1 MKMTVSEIKEKL
13 QSVETIDDPFFQ
25 TCLLDERK
33 GVQVAVKQWHKK
45 QAAKQ
50 ELLDR
55 FEMMNQYET
64 AAQNHGYEFVAGID
78 EVGRGP
84 LAGPVVSAAV
94 ILDMNNS
101 IIGLNDSKKLSLK
114 RRDELFEE
122 IKEKA
127 VSIGVGILTADEI
140 DEHNILGATKLA
152 MKEAALNLSQK
163 PDLLLVDAV
172 KLDTPIPQEMII
184 KGDMKSNSIA
194 AASIIAKVTRDN
206 MMIEYD
212 QLYPGYGFANNAGYG
227 TKEHLD
233 ALELQGATPIH
244 RKSFAPVKKYL

>member
-152 MKEAALNLSQK
+152 MKEATLNLSQK

-194 AASIIAKVTRDN
+194 AASIIAKVTRDI
-206 MMIEYD
+206 MMVEYD
-212 QLYPGYGFANNAGYG
+212 QLYPGYGFKNNAGYG

-233 ALELQGATPIH
+233 GLELHGPTPIH

>member
-13 QSVETIDDPFFQ
+13 QFVETIDDPFFQ
-25 TCLLDERK
+25 TCLEDERK
-33 GVQVAVKQWHKK
+33 GVQLAIKQWHKK
-45 QAAKQ
+45 QASIQ

-64 AAQNHGYEFVAGID
+64 QAQKHGYELVAGID

-94 ILDMNNS
+94 ILDMNQP

-114 RRDELFEE
+114 KRAKLFEE
-122 IKEKA
+122 IKGKA
-127 VSIGVGILTADEI
+127 VAIGVGILTADEI
-140 DEHNILGATKLA
+140 DQHNILGATKLA
-152 MKEAALNLSQK
+152 MKEAALNLSEE

-172 KLDTPIPQEMII
+172 RLDTSIPQEMII

-244 RKSFAPVKKYL
+244 RKSFAPVKKYI

>member
-194 AASIIAKVTRDN
+194 AASIIAKVTRDI
-206 MMIEYD
+206 MMVEYD
-212 QLYPGYGFANNAGYG
+212 QLYPGYGFKNNAGYG

-233 ALELQGATPIH
+233 GLELHGPTPIH

>member
-33 GVQVAVKQWHKK
+33 GVQVAIKQWHKK

-194 AASIIAKVTRDN
+194 AASIIAKVTRDI
-206 MMIEYD
+206 MMVEYD
-212 QLYPGYGFANNAGYG
+212 QLYPGYGFKNNAGYG

-233 ALELQGATPIH
+233 GLELHGPTPIH

>member
-64 AAQNHGYEFVAGID
+64 AAQNHGYKFVAGID

-152 MKEAALNLSQK
+152 MKQAALNLSQE

-172 KLDTPIPQEMII
+172 RLDTAIPQEMII

-233 ALELQGATPIH
+233 GLELHGPTPIH

>member
-233 ALELQGATPIH
+233 GLELHGPTPIH

>member
-101 IIGLNDSKKLSLK
+101 IIGLNDSKKLSFK

-233 ALELQGATPIH
+233 GLELHGPTPIH

>member
-13 QSVETIDDPFFQ
+13 QSVETTNDPFYQ

-33 GVQVAVKQWHKK
+33 GVQVAVKQWLKK
-45 QAAKQ
+45 QAAEQKIL
-50 ELLDR
+50 ER

-64 AAQNHGYEFVAGID
+64 AAQNYGYEFVAGID

-94 ILDMNNS
+94 ILDMNKP
-101 IIGLNDSKKLSLK
+101 IIGLNDSKKLSL
-114 RRDELFEE
+114 RRRNELFEE
-122 IKEKA
+122 IKVKA
-127 VSIGVGILTADEI
+127 VAIGVGILTAEEI
-140 DEHNILGATKLA
+140 DEFNILGATKLA
-152 MKEAALNLSQK
+152 MKEAALNLSQE

-172 KLDTPIPQEMII
+172 KIDTPIPQEMII

-212 QLYPGYGFANNAGYG
+212 QLYPGYGFKNNAGYG
-227 TKEHLD
+227 TKEHLEG
-233 ALELQGATPIH
+233 LELLGPTPIH
-244 RKSFAPVKKYL
+244 RKSFAPVKQYL